1 MLPFCY
7 NVSQLYDFNVTSVSS
22 RCQNRKCKYCIKY
35 CCSVTNYT
43 NRVLSAF
50 LILGCSIL
58 TNVPKY
64 LSQIE
69 NEKTLGFLNELE
81 HENEKYFNTKA
92 AKATLD

>member
-1 MLPFCY
+1 M
-7 NVSQLYDFNVTSVSS
+7 
-22 RCQNRKCKYCIKY
+22 
-35 CCSVTNYT
+35 

-50 LILGCSIL
+50 LILGYSIL
-58 TNVPKY
+58 TIVSKY

-92 AKATLD
+92 AKATLDYSVLYVHNFSVGHLRL